1 MEEKSVNWFFN
12 AFFPQ
17 SSGGG
22 NMYIYKLLLLI
33 LMVFRVLLIKKLPNL
48 RNFYNFAF
56 RAREEDE
63 NNRIILA
70 WNESVFLKKD

>member
-33 LMVFRVLLIKKLPNL
+33 LMVFRLLLIKKLPNL

-56 RAREEDE
+56 QTP
-63 NNRIILA
+63 
-70 WNESVFLKKD
+70 

>member
-33 LMVFRVLLIKKLPNL
+33 LMVFRVLLIKKITKSP
-48 RNFYNFAF
+48 
-56 RAREEDE
+56 E
-63 NNRIILA
+63 
-70 WNESVFLKKD
+70 FL

>member
-1 MEEKSVNWFFN
+1 MEEKSVNCFFN

-33 LMVFRVLLIKKLPNL
+33 LMVFRVLLIKNYQISGIFIILPSKHEK
-48 RNFYNFAF
+48 RM
-56 RAREEDE
+56 
-63 NNRIILA
+63 RII
-70 WNESVFLKKD
+70 K